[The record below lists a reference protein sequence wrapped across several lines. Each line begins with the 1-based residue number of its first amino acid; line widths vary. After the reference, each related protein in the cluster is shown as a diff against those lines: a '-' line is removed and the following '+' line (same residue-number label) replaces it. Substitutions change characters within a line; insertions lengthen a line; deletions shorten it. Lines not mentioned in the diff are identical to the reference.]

1 MRAAVVGLAG
11 PTLDAE
17 EAALFRRY
25 RPAGAILF
33 ARNVRDPR
41 QVTALIAS
49 LRDVLPEHAVVAV
62 DQEGGRVAR
71 LRPPYWR
78 AHPPA
83 APLGAAFDR
92 DEAAGARATWLTG
105 ALIGLECRGAGL
117 DVVCAPVL
125 DLQVPGAHDVIGDR
139 AYSADPEVVARLGR
153 AMADGLLA
161 AGVQPVAKHVPG
173 HGRATIDSHLD
184 LPSVEAGQDLADDL
198 RPFTLCAGLPWM
210 MTAHILYLGL
220 DPNRPATLSEFV
232 IQRIIRGRI
241 GFQGV
246 LVSDD
251 LAMNALSGSP
261 GERAARAVTAG
272 CDLALHCSRVL
283 SDTADVLQGSPD
295 IADAALTR
303 LAAARGM
310 AAAARRTL
318 DGAALADERDA
329 LLAGQ
334 AFA

>member
-83 APLGAAFDR
+83 ARLGAAFDR

-139 AYSADPEVVARLGR
+139 AYSADPDVVARLGR

-173 HGRATIDSHLD
+173 HGRAAVDSHLD
-184 LPSVEAGQDLADDL
+184 LPSVEAGQDLADDV

-272 CDLALHCSRVL
+272 CDLALHCSSVL

-295 IADAALTR
+295 IADAAMTR

>member
-83 APLGAAFDR
+83 ARLGAAFDR

-139 AYSADPEVVARLGR
+139 AYSADPDVVARLGR

-184 LPSVEAGQDLADDL
+184 LPSVEAGQDLADDV

-272 CDLALHCSRVL
+272 CDLALHCSGVL

-318 DGAALADERDA
+318 DGVALADERDA

>member
-83 APLGAAFDR
+83 ARLGAAFDR

-139 AYSADPEVVARLGR
+139 AYSADPDVVARLGR

-173 HGRATIDSHLD
+173 HGRAAVDSHLD
-184 LPSVEAGQDLADDL
+184 LPGVEAGQDLADDV

-272 CDLALHCSRVL
+272 CDLALHCSGVL

-310 AAAARRTL
+310 ATAARRTL

>member
-25 RPAGAILF
+25 HPAGAILF

-41 QVTALIAS
+41 QVTALITS

-83 APLGAAFDR
+83 ARLGAAFDW

-139 AYSADPEVVARLGR
+139 AYSADPDVVARLGR

-173 HGRATIDSHLD
+173 HGRAAVDSHLD
-184 LPSVEAGQDLADDL
+184 LPSVEAGQDLADDV

-272 CDLALHCSRVL
+272 CDLALHCSGVL